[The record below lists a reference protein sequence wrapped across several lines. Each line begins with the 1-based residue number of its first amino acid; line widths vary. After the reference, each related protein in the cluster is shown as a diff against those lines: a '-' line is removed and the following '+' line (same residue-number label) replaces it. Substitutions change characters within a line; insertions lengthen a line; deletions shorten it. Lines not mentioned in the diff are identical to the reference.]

1 MSLEAGKKRR
11 KWLRANLKKLYSQ
24 GELRGRRHLS
34 KRSILKHSSLIFY
47 TKLLENIAYVLFY
60 TFS

>member
-11 KWLRANLKKLYSQ
+11 KWLRAIFKKLYRE

-34 KRSILKHSSLIFY
+34 KRSILKHNSLIFH